1 MIQSPIRGILF
12 DKDGTLLDFD
22 ATWPPAY
29 AAVAE
34 ELAAL
39 AGDPGLCARIMRL
52 GGYGDG
58 GALDPESLFACGTT
72 REIVEFCAGLPELE
86 GVEGVAARI
95 DEMFTAYGERGPLA
109 IDNLAELLEGLR
121 ARGLRLGL
129 ATNDSIASTKA
140 WLAYNDFE
148 RLFEFVAGA
157 DSGYDAKPDP
167 AVFDAFCA
175 VTGLEP
181 NQVCMVGDT
190 VTDAE
195 FARAGGAGLSV
206 IVRTGAGDGDALT
219 AMADHVIDSVAE
231 LGDVIWR
238 CNQGK
243 RCS

>member
-1 MIQSPIRGILF
+1 MTRATIRGVLF

-29 AAVAE
+29 AAVAD
-34 ELAAL
+34 ELAGL
-39 AGDPGLCARIMRL
+39 AGDAGLAAHILRL
-52 GGYGDG
+52 GGYGEG
-58 GALDPESLFACGTT
+58 GVLDPSSVFACGTT
-72 REIVEFCAGLPELE
+72 REIVEFCASLPELD
-86 GVEGVAARI
+86 GIEGVAARV
-95 DEMFTAYGERGPLA
+95 DGMFTRFAERGPWA
-109 IDNLAELLEGLR
+109 VDNLEALLEGLA
-121 ARGLRLGL
+121 ARGLHLGL

-167 AVFDAFCA
+167 ALFDAFCA
-175 VTGLEP
+175 ATGLEP

-206 IVRTGAGDGDALT
+206 IVRTGAGDGDALA
-219 AMADHVIDSVAE
+219 AMADHVIDSVAGV
-231 LGDVIWR
+231 GDVIRR
-238 CNQGK
+238 CNQAE